1 MSMIGAAY
9 CIHCDHKVEYCVRS
23 QRISVDIR
31 GIVSTYDEL
40 VACCSNCG
48 EEIYVAEINDANAV
62 ARKEAY
68 EMAKRVALK

>member
-9 CIHCDHKVEYCVRS
+9 CIHCDHRVEYCVRS

-40 VACCSNCG
+40 VSCCSNCG

>member
-40 VACCSNCG
+40 VACKLQDLIWEIG
-48 EEIYVAEINDANAV
+48 EIVP
-62 ARKEAY
+62 RSC
-68 EMAKRVALK
+68 